1 MQDSVVTE
9 NLLDTVHEHMQDN
22 VPEVVQEN
30 VQSEE
35 DNRHERTEYFLYYSP
50 DCTFDVDRQCAS
62 LSSRNC
68 TFDVDRQCANLS
80 SRYGTLHEDRQ
91 CAYLSMSNVD
101 LNLLDGVQEAR
112 SPEPPPPVAGQNI
125 IQNVHRSLLD
135 GVLDP
140 RLTGLSP
147 PVAGHKI
154 IKNMQTHVPECSDN
168 MVHDGVFHE
177 PVASSDDIHV
187 MHAGRTG
194 TWTSDMDH
202 NVQRT
207 WTSDMDHNV
216 QRRNVQRHNMQRNV
230 QRPNVHRHL
239 GEYVDT
245 SETMCEDMLQYS
257 PAGQDCTDRTENS
270 VLDMSGQND
279 VIQSCKICRICR

>member
-1 MQDSVVTE
+1 MQRS
-9 NLLDTVHEHMQDN
+9 
-22 VPEVVQEN
+22 
-30 VQSEE
+30 
-35 DNRHERTEYFLYYSP
+35 
-50 DCTFDVDRQCAS
+50 
-62 LSSRNC
+62 
-68 TFDVDRQCANLS
+68 
-80 SRYGTLHEDRQ
+80 
-91 CAYLSMSNVD
+91 
-101 LNLLDGVQEAR
+101 LLDGVLDPR
-112 SPEPPPPVAGQNI
+112 LTGLSPPVAGQNI

-279 VIQSCKICRICR
+279 VINMQNVQDLQVKENTQMCQLCDISDMTETNVQRKCIFAKTTDDVIYKEEYFINRDTGQ